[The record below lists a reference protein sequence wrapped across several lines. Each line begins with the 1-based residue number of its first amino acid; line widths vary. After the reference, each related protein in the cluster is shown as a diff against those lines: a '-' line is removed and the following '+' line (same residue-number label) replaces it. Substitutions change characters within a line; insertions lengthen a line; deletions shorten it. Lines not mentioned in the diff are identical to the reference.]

1 MANTRILIVQNET
14 AAAGSLEDCLK
25 ELGYDAC
32 SASSGRR
39 ALEEAEGRRPDLAL
53 VDLDLD
59 GDSDGVEVAQ
69 RIGSRFDIPVVY
81 LTGDV
86 EGSRFRRSQAAG
98 PFGYVL
104 KPFEKRQLHLNLQ
117 TALSLHQRTRGQDQ
131 TNGELRD
138 RLQLMDTIFDSI
150 GDGMMVADHRGRYF
164 KFNSSAKGLF
174 RQYLGTDALESE
186 MKRRPELY
194 GLYHLDKK
202 TLFSSDELPL
212 SRVLQGE
219 PANEVE
225 IFVRHSTVPADGM
238 YISSTARPLRLP
250 DGTTGGVVI
259 FRDITELKRTESEL
273 RETVNKLE
281 EQARLME
288 AIYENM
294 RDGVFVADRD
304 GRILLNNSRAAQI
317 LGVDGTNLSVDE
329 WTRKY
334 QCFLDDKST
343 VVPTEDLPLVRAIRG
358 EKTDDLELFIRS
370 AGKPN
375 GAFVRITS
383 RPLWDEEYCEVSAA
397 VSIIRDITESR
408 AADLKLKRSNSEL
421 KQQTRFMEAVLDSMN
436 DGVVVADSKG
446 SILLTNNRVEGI
458 IGIPVVDSQPEEWSE
473 KYGVFFPDGKT
484 PFPTERL
491 PMARALRGERVPE
504 DGLFLRNEG
513 KPDGVHI
520 TISARPLWEEEADGI
535 RVAVAVFRDVTQQ
548 KLADLK
554 LERTIDDLRQQTHL
568 METVLDS
575 MSDGV
580 VVADAEGNFTIF
592 NPAAERIVGI
602 GGLAIPFDQWSDKY
616 GLFFLDRKAHIP
628 PAQLPLVRAMQGEDV
643 DDMELFVRN
652 KERPDGVYLSVSGRP
667 LKDDVGGH
675 GGGVVVFQDITERKA
690 AEIQLQETM
699 GKLRDQNELME
710 TTFNSISDGIVVADA
725 EGTFLYVNPAAEEIV
740 GMGATEEEI
749 DEWSDTYGSFYPD
762 RETPVKNEDLP
773 LLRAIFD
780 GISTD
785 EEDLFIRNKKK
796 PDGVFIR
803 VSGRPLLNQI
813 GGVRGG
819 VIVFRDVTSQ
829 MIAEEALVRAFAQGR
844 LEVVDTVLH
853 NIGNAINSVTIG
865 IETVHRQLSKD
876 LLVRRLA
883 AVAAGIN
890 THQDDPIGYVRDDSQ
905 GRRVLPFVAALSE
918 DFSRRREIL
927 LKTVDRVRNRATHIA
942 DIIRNQRLLGS
953 PTMSRKY
960 INLAEAI
967 SGAVKVLQ
975 DSITKRGI
983 EVDVDCEMAPSEIRT
998 QESRFH
1004 QMLVNLIKNS
1014 IEAIDGLVGT
1024 DGFIAKPRISV
1035 RAYVKEEFLN
1045 LDVTDNGIG
1054 IDQLNPK
1061 IIFAAGYTTKE
1072 SGSGLGLHSIANFV
1086 IGSGGQVRP
1095 ISDGFGR
1102 GTTMRVKLR
1111 LTSVCPEGGRA

>member
-25 ELGYDAC
+25 ELGFDAC

-53 VDLDLD
+53 VDLELN

-69 RIGSRFDIPVVY
+69 RIRSRFDIPVVY

-86 EGSRFRRSQAAG
+86 EGSRFQRSQATD

-117 TALSLHQRTRGQDQ
+117 TALSLHQRTRGRDR

-138 RLQLMDTIFDSI
+138 RLQLMDSIFDSI

-174 RQYLGTDALESE
+174 RRYLGTDALESE
-186 MKRRPELY
+186 MKRRPEVY

-225 IFVRHSTVPADGM
+225 IFVRHSTTPADGM

-358 EKTDDLELFIRS
+358 EKTDDMELFIRS

-397 VSIIRDITESR
+397 VSIIRDITERR

-446 SILLTNNRVEGI
+446 RILLTNNRVDGI
-458 IGIPVVDSQPEEWSE
+458 IGIPVVDSQPEEWTE

-491 PMARALRGERVPE
+491 PMARALRGEHVTE
-504 DGLFLRNEG
+504 DGLFLCNEG

-520 TISARPLWEEEADGI
+520 TISARPLWEEEADRI

-548 KLADLK
+548 KLAGLK

-616 GLFFLDRKAHIP
+616 GLFFLDRKTHIP

-652 KERPDGVYLSVSGRP
+652 KERSDGVYLSVSGRP
-667 LKDDVGGH
+667 LKGDVGGH
-675 GGGVVVFQDITERKA
+675 GGGVAVFQDITERKES
-690 AEIQLQETM
+690 EIRLQETM

-725 EGTFLYVNPAAEEIV
+725 EGKFLYVNPAAEEIV
-740 GMGATEEEI
+740 GMGPTEVAP
-749 DEWSDTYGSFYPD
+749 DDWSDTYGTYYPD
-762 RETPVKNEDLP
+762 RETRVETEDLP
-773 LLRAIFD
+773 LIRAIF
-780 GISTD
+780 GGVSTD
-785 EEDLFIRNKKK
+785 EEDLFIRNEKK

-819 VIVFRDVTSQ
+819 VIIFRDVTSQ

-890 THQDDPIGYVRDDSQ
+890 AHQDDPIGYVRDDSQ

-918 DFSRRREIL
+918 DFSRQREIL

-960 INLAEAI
+960 VNLAEAI

-975 DSITKRGI
+975 DSIAKRGI

-1054 IDQLNPK
+1054 IDHLNPK

-1102 GTTMRVKLR
+1102 GTTMRIKLR